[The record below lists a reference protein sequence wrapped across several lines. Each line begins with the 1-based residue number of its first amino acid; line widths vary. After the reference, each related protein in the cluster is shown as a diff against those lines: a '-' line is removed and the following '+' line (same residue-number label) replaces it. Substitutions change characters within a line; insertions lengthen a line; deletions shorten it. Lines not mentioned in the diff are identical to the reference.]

1 MSVSCKLTIAL
12 SARHV
17 NSKHMKVVVT
27 GAGKGIG
34 KAVSERFAAQG
45 AHLFLCSRHMSQTLE
60 WQQSMMSRYGCR
72 ITSFDADLSVAAG
85 VESFGRMVLEAT
97 GSIDV
102 LVNNAGYFEPGHVLQ
117 EEEGVLE
124 RMLAVNL
131 FAAYRL
137 TRMLAPVM
145 VRQGSGH
152 IFNICSVAALKAYD
166 NGGSYSISKWA
177 LLGYTRNLREELK
190 PHGVRVTA
198 VHPGATLTASWDGF
212 GIDPARLMEADD
224 VAVMIEACAKL
235 SPKACVE
242 DILMRPQQGD
252 L

>member
-1 MSVSCKLTIAL
+1 
-12 SARHV
+12 
-17 NSKHMKVVVT
+17 MKVVVT

-60 WQQSMMSRYGCR
+60 WQQALMSRYGCR
-72 ITSFDADLSVAAG
+72 ITSFDADLSEAAG
-85 VESFGRMVLEAT
+85 VESFGRMVIAAAEAV
-97 GSIDV
+97 DV
-102 LVNNAGYFEPGHVLQ
+102 LVNNAGYFEPGHVLA
-117 EEEGVLE
+117 EEEGALE

-131 FAAYRL
+131 FSAYRL
-137 TRMLAPVM
+137 TRMLAPGM
-145 VRQGSGH
+145 VGRGTGH

-177 LLGYTRNLREELK
+177 LLGFTRNLREEMK

-224 VAVMIEACAKL
+224 VAAMIEAAVRL
-235 SPKACVE
+235 SARACVE
-242 DILMRPQQGD
+242 DILMRPQLGD